1 MRQAPDTFLALDPA
15 EHTLE
20 RSRVVVLPV
29 PYAETVSYRPG
40 TDAGPAAIIA
50 ASAEMEDYDPE
61 LGREPCDVGIHTAT
75 SIDPTSDGPTGDG
88 PEAMARRVAD
98 AVAAHVSVGRLVCML
113 GGEHSL
119 TAGAVEGTARYVDD
133 LSVLILDAQA
143 DLRDEYQGWR
153 YSHACAARRVL
164 EHAPI
169 TLVGVRSMTTDE
181 AALIDEL
188 AIPCFER
195 GPAPIDDIDAVIAT
209 LSPNVYVSVD
219 LDALDPSIMA
229 AVGTPEPGGM
239 GWWET
244 LRLLRAVAERRRI
257 VGFDVMELA
266 PAEGPEACAYTA
278 AKLAYKLMAYATMQ
292 LPRRDP
298 IRD

>member
-1 MRQAPDTFLALDPA
+1 MSADARAFLDLDPA

-29 PYAETVSYRPG
+29 PYAETVSYRG
-40 TDAGPAAIIA
+40 GAHLGPAAILR

-61 LGREPCDVGIHTAT
+61 FETEPCAAGIHTLPPLADL
-75 SIDPTSDGPTGDG
+75 SGG
-88 PEAMARRVAD
+88 PEAVAARVAD
-98 AVAAHVSVGRLVCML
+98 VVGGLAVRGKAVCML

-119 TAGAVEGTARYVDD
+119 SAGAVAGAARHVGD
-133 LSVLILDAQA
+133 LSVLVLDAHA

-153 YSHACAARRVL
+153 YSHACAVRRIL
-164 EHAPI
+164 DQAPA
-169 TLVGVRSMTTDE
+169 TLVGVRSMATEE
-181 AALIDEL
+181 AAFIRET

-195 GPAPIDDIDAVIAT
+195 GADAIDDVSAIIDT

-219 LDALDPSIMA
+219 LDVFDPSVIA

-244 LRLLRAVAERRRI
+244 LRLLRAVGERRRI
-257 VGFDVMELA
+257 IAFDVMELA
-266 PAEGPEACAYTA
+266 PSEGPEAGAYAA
-278 AKLAYKLMAYATMQ
+278 AKLAYKLAAYAC
-292 LPRRDP
+292 LPLRSA
-298 IRD
+298 

>member
-1 MRQAPDTFLALDPA
+1 MSNAHNTFLALDPA

-40 TDAGPAAIIA
+40 ADAGPAAIIA

-61 LGREPCDVGIHTAT
+61 LGREPCDVGIHTSTA
-75 SIDPTSDGPTGDG
+75 IDPAGDG
-88 PEAMARRVAD
+88 PEAMAGRVAD
-98 AVAAHVSVGRLVCML
+98 TVAAHVSIGRLVCVL

-119 TAGAVEGTARYVDD
+119 TAGSVEGTARYIDD

-164 EHAPI
+164 DHAPV

-181 AALIDEL
+181 AEFIDDL

-195 GPAPIDDIDAVIAT
+195 GSAPLDDVDAVIAT

-292 LPRRDP
+292 LPRSGRA
-298 IRD
+298 